1 MSKRSRAYTPEFRQ
15 SAIGLV
21 REQGYTQAAAASRL
35 GIPLETL
42 KCWLKKT
49 RDQNVESHFTE
60 VASQADE
67 LKKLRKDNQ
76 RLLMEVEILK
86 KAAAYFAKESL

>member
-1 MSKRSRAYTPEFRQ
+1 MSRKSRAYTLEFRQ

-49 RDQNVESHFTE
+49 REQNTE
-60 VASQADE
+60 PLSMEVVSQADE
-67 LKKLRKDNQ
+67 LKKLRKDNR